1 MTTEEVLGRAF
12 CGADFTP
19 QNVSI
24 LIEDGIIR
32 RIRENPD
39 PADQWIC
46 PAFFNAHTH
55 IADTVATDTP
65 VETHTLAELVAP
77 PDGIKH
83 RILRATSPEDLV
95 RAMRDSMQYMARTG
109 TAAFA
114 DFREGGVDGVA
125 LLRKAQIPEICP
137 VILGRDGGELAGDG
151 LGLSSAK
158 HAERDA
164 DIVASARKHG
174 KYVAVHAGE
183 AGTTDIEA
191 AFALDPDCIIHATH
205 FTRDHIRTAAER
217 GIPLVLCPRSNWILG
232 AADSASR
239 PPVRAMLDAGCT
251 LWLGT
256 DNVMFVPPDMLAECS
271 FLRTVYKTTPEE
283 TLRMATGGF
292 SLLHQPGVIEEG
304 ACANLL
310 CINPGTNAIW
320 TQNPALTLIYRTPAS
335 SIRRILFNLV
345 KPE

>member
-1 MTTEEVLGRAF
+1 MTTEEVLGLAF
-12 CGADFTP
+12 CGKDFTP

-32 RIRENPD
+32 RIRENPE

-65 VETHTLAELVAP
+65 VESHTLAELVAP

-83 RILRATSPEDLV
+83 RILRATSPADLV
-95 RAMRDSMQYMARTG
+95 RAMRDSMRYMARTG

-114 DFREGGVDGVA
+114 DFREGGVDGVS
-125 LLRKAQIPEICP
+125 LLRKAQIPDICP

-158 HAERDA
+158 HAEQDA
-164 DIVASARKHG
+164 EVVAAARKCG
-174 KYVAVHAGE
+174 KFVAVHAGE
-183 AGTTDIEA
+183 AGTADIEA
-191 AFALDPDCIIHATH
+191 AFALEPDFIIHATH
-205 FTRDHIRTAAER
+205 FARGHIRMAADR
-217 GIPLVLCPRSNWILG
+217 DIPLVLCPRSNWILG
-232 AADSASR
+232 GTDSASR

-271 FLRTVYKTTPEE
+271 FLRTLYKTTPEE
-283 TLRMATGGF
+283 TLHMATGGF
-292 SLLHQPGVIEEG
+292 SLLHQSGFIEEG
-304 ACANLL
+304 SPANLL
-310 CINPGTNAIW
+310 CIDPGTNVVW

-335 SIRRILFNLV
+335 SIRRILFNLA
-345 KPE
+345 KLQ